1 MQVDELAIARRGK
14 PRWAY
19 SGDVEWTA
27 KAVWWV
33 RAVAVGVLVILLAGR
48 ECRRRAMPAGS
59 QSSTF
64 LRSKKDTSPGVCQQ
78 LMQVRC
84 LSDRRYDPKTRQ
96 EFTCDYS
103 VLV

>member
-33 RAVAVGVLVILLAGR
+33 RAVAVGVLVILLAGPCQLDLR
-48 ECRRRAMPAGS
+48 VRRSYGQRKIPRLGCANS
-59 QSSTF
+59 
-64 LRSKKDTSPGVCQQ
+64 
-78 LMQVRC
+78 
-84 LSDRRYDPKTRQ
+84 
-96 EFTCDYS
+96 
-103 VLV
+103 